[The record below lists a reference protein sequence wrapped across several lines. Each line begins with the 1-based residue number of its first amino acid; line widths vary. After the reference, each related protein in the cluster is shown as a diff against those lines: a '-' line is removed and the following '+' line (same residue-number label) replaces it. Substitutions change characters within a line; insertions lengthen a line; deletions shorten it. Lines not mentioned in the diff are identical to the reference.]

1 MPQLLELTMVKG
13 ILLLEIG
20 CWRLLRNMD
29 RKGGNF
35 EHIKN
40 PENLRMLL
48 LGSVLDRTAHAAGT
62 KYASAIRFCLEKR
75 RWDDLED
82 WQVQKMM
89 RQMVLEPLKACCS

>member
-13 ILLLEIG
+13 ILLLEVG
-20 CWRLLRNMD
+20 CWRLLKKMD
-29 RKGGNF
+29 RKGRDF
-35 EHIKN
+35 ENIKN
-40 PENLRMLL
+40 PEDLRMLL
-48 LGSVLDRTAHAAGT
+48 LGSILDRTAHAVGT

-75 RWDDLED
+75 QWGDLEE